1 VSGDFDTHFV
11 KKYFTP
17 EVLNNESEEEMI
29 VAALAAAD
37 WIQGRSKSTAASAAT
52 ATGSNW
58 QRIRRNA

>member
-17 EVLNNESEEEMI
+17 EVLANESEEEMI

-37 WIQGRSKSTAASAAT
+37 WMQGRSKSTTAIAAT
-52 ATGSNW
+52 SPVSNW
-58 QRIRRNA
+58 QHARRNA